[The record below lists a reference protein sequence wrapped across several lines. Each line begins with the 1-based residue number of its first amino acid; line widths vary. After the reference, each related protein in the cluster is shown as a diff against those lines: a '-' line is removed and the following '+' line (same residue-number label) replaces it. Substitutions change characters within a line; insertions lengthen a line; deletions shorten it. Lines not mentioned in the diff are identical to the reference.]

1 MKKVFMLIISFIIII
16 GIYGCVSK
24 DAYISGDN
32 QLELESSTLLKLV
45 NYDKD
50 NIIWTSSDPNIATVQ
65 DGMVIAKSLGEAVIY
80 AKVGKKTFEK
90 TITIIEPIIQIVI
103 SGKNYLYINEEYT
116 YTYTLSHVIQ
126 EKVTWSTSNPEI
138 IEINEEGKVVAKKE
152 GSVMITASVY
162 GNKSSF
168 NIVVVPPIV
177 DITINGKNTL
187 YLNEEFKFTYN
198 LSMEVDE
205 KVIWSSSDADILEID
220 ENGNALAKKE
230 GTVEITASIYN
241 NISTFTV
248 FVVLPTIDI
257 TINGK
262 NTLYIN
268 EEYTYTY
275 NLSKEVNEKII
286 WSSSDADVLEIDE
299 NGNALAKKE
308 GTVELIASVYH
319 NKATFIVNVTF
330 PTVDII
336 IEGKNY
342 LYINEEFTYNCVI
355 AKEVDEKVIWS
366 SSDTEILEI
375 DENGNAFAKKEGIV
389 VVTAQVY
396 NSKSNFIVEVRKY
409 TFSGSLI
416 GPDEVKVGETVK
428 FEMNNFNKDFEY
440 SLKIDDESLGTIS
453 QDGTFKALKR
463 GKVTISAYCSNG
475 EIHEVKTIKILEKDF
490 VIVIEGPN
498 IVNKGERFKIT
509 ASTVPTDIETEFSY
523 SSSDNSIITINRYGV
538 AEALK
543 GGKAT
548 IYVTSTY
555 NKNVKSSIDIEVVS
569 DAPSSISITGENAIN
584 TGEYT
589 NLELSVIGGVN
600 KNVTWKV
607 TDPTILTVYKGIVL
621 GLKEGMAK
629 VIAESVVDKTVYGEL
644 DINVS
649 KVQQEEIDNK
659 DLEYVNNLIDKMTLS
674 QKVGQMFFVG
684 FSGTTMSSSL
694 NSAIDNYN
702 FGNVIYM
709 GANCTSPNTLATMSN
724 DIQNKMVSS
733 NLVPAFISTDQEGG
747 RVARLTYGGT
757 HFLSQMA
764 LCATGDYNNAY
775 LEGVAVAKELLSYGI
790 NMDFA
795 PVLDVNNNPDNPI
808 IGIRSYAENP
818 VFVALYGNNVIK
830 GFKEVGLVGCPKHFP
845 GHGNTSVD
853 SHYGLPKITS
863 TLEELYAIELAPFIS
878 AIENGVDSIMT
889 THIIF
894 SALDEAYPAT
904 LSEKVL
910 QGLLRNTL
918 GYEGLIITDGMGM
931 AAISSHYGTPD
942 VSSVKAIKA
951 GVDILLYTGLADPKT
966 AHTAIIKAINNNEIT
981 EERINESVRRILLTK
996 LKYGIIDNYLVSD
1009 TDRTKML
1016 EEHAEL
1022 NLAFA
1027 KQSLTQVKGTFN
1039 GLDKK
1044 KKTLI
1049 ISPTTTHSLGSGLSS
1064 NSLAN
1069 YTANYLI
1076 SKGHLNVSH
1085 MTVSN
1090 NISSTDAS
1098 NILNIANNYDQIVV
1112 AFSNVKTSG
1121 YSRTAEFVNNLCLKH
1136 SNVIVIALDTPYDI
1150 LAYNNNIKNYI
1161 CIYGYQKVSVEA
1173 ISMYLNGE
1181 FTATGVSPVEFK

>member
-1 MKKVFMLIISFIIII
+1 
-16 GIYGCVSK
+16 
-24 DAYISGDN
+24 
-32 QLELESSTLLKLV
+32 
-45 NYDKD
+45 
-50 NIIWTSSDPNIATVQ
+50 
-65 DGMVIAKSLGEAVIY
+65 
-80 AKVGKKTFEK
+80 
-90 TITIIEPIIQIVI
+90 
-103 SGKNYLYINEEYT
+103 
-116 YTYTLSHVIQ
+116 
-126 EKVTWSTSNPEI
+126 
-138 IEINEEGKVVAKKE
+138 
-152 GSVMITASVY
+152 
-162 GNKSSF
+162 
-168 NIVVVPPIV
+168 
-177 DITINGKNTL
+177 
-187 YLNEEFKFTYN
+187 
-198 LSMEVDE
+198 
-205 KVIWSSSDADILEID
+205 
-220 ENGNALAKKE
+220 
-230 GTVEITASIYN
+230 
-241 NISTFTV
+241 
-248 FVVLPTIDI
+248 
-257 TINGK
+257 
-262 NTLYIN
+262 
-268 EEYTYTY
+268 
-275 NLSKEVNEKII
+275 
-286 WSSSDADVLEIDE
+286 
-299 NGNALAKKE
+299 
-308 GTVELIASVYH
+308 
-319 NKATFIVNVTF
+319 
-330 PTVDII
+330 
-336 IEGKNY
+336 
-342 LYINEEFTYNCVI
+342 
-355 AKEVDEKVIWS
+355 
-366 SSDTEILEI
+366 
-375 DENGNAFAKKEGIV
+375 
-389 VVTAQVY
+389 
-396 NSKSNFIVEVRKY
+396 
-409 TFSGSLI
+409 
-416 GPDEVKVGETVK
+416 
-428 FEMNNFNKDFEY
+428 
-440 SLKIDDESLGTIS
+440 
-453 QDGTFKALKR
+453 
-463 GKVTISAYCSNG
+463 
-475 EIHEVKTIKILEKDF
+475 
-490 VIVIEGPN
+490 
-498 IVNKGERFKIT
+498 
-509 ASTVPTDIETEFSY
+509 
-523 SSSDNSIITINRYGV
+523 
-538 AEALK
+538 
-543 GGKAT
+543 
-548 IYVTSTY
+548 
-555 NKNVKSSIDIEVVS
+555 
-569 DAPSSISITGENAIN
+569 
-584 TGEYT
+584 
-589 NLELSVIGGVN
+589 
-600 KNVTWKV
+600 
-607 TDPTILTVYKGIVL
+607 
-621 GLKEGMAK
+621 
-629 VIAESVVDKTVYGEL
+629 
-644 DINVS
+644 
-649 KVQQEEIDNK
+649 
-659 DLEYVNNLIDKMTLS
+659 
-674 QKVGQMFFVG
+674 
-684 FSGTTMSSSL
+684 
-694 NSAIDNYN
+694 
-702 FGNVIYM
+702 M

-747 RVARLTYGGT
+747 RVARLTNGGT

-1039 GLDKK
+1039 GLDKN

-1069 YTANYLI
+1069 YAANYLI

-1121 YSRTAEFVNNLCLKH
+1121 YSRTAEFVKNLCSKH

-1150 LAYNNNIKNYI
+1150 LSYNNSIKNYI
-1161 CIYGYQKVSVEA
+1161 CVYGYQKVSVEA